1 LNGVD
6 LLSNLCEVMGLFPMV
21 SDEAIGELVGR
32 MLVERLRGEAAEQR
46 RRLGP
51 AKTRRRQSGRRFS

>member
-1 LNGVD
+1 MD
-6 LLSNLCEVMGLFPMV
+6 LFPKF

-32 MLVERLRGEAAEQR
+32 MMVERLRGEAAERR

-51 AKTRRRQSGRRFS
+51 AKTRRRRSRRRLC

>member
-6 LLSNLCEVMGLFPMV
+6 LLSNLCEVMGLFPIV

-32 MLVERLRGEAAEQR
+32 MMVERLRGEAAEKR
-46 RRLGP
+46 RRFGP
-51 AKTRRRQSGRRFS
+51 AQTRHRRSRRR